1 MAEIRADVEK
11 VLAKGW
17 SQLGTSESPKFSN
30 IQPYGAWYGMNGVA
44 WCAMFV
50 SWCFW
55 HGGSPLPPI
64 RTSKGFA
71 YCPDVEGWAR
81 ANGRWKET
89 GERGD
94 IIVFKFGF
102 RADHVGIVLGRLS
115 DGRYHT
121 LEGNTDESGSR
132 TGGKVMEKYRRSGI
146 YGFVDVTNTTSAPV
160 PRPVEPKGMKLG
172 DSGVGVTFLQNM
184 LNLLVKQRGGKIIK
198 VDGQFGNETAAAVM
212 EYQKFHRAMQILAGE
227 RRESV
232 LLNVSGV
239 AGPVTLAGIGF
250 WVNRLFKS

>member
-17 SQLGTSESPKFSN
+17 SQRGISESPKYSN

-50 SWCFW
+50 SWTFW

-71 YCPDVEGWAR
+71 YCPDVVEWAV
-81 ANGRWKET
+81 ANGRWKSS

-94 IIVFKFGF
+94 IIVYKFGY
-102 RADHVGIVLGRLS
+102 RADHVGMVLGRLS

-121 LEGNTDESGSR
+121 LEGNTDESGSP
-132 TGGKVMEKYRRSGI
+132 TGGKVMEKFRRSGI
-146 YGFVDVTNTTSAPV
+146 YGFVDVTNVNSSP
-160 PRPVEPKGMKLG
+160 PKPVEPKGFKKG
-172 DSGVGVTFLQNM
+172 DSGAGVTFLQNM
-184 LNLLVKQRGGKIIK
+184 LNLLVKQRGGKIIT
-198 VDGQFGNETAAAVM
+198 VDGQFGNQTAAAVM
-212 EYQKFHRAMQILAGE
+212 EYQKFHRAMQQLAGE
-227 RRESV
+227 TRESE
-232 LLNVSGV
+232 LLNISGI
-239 AGPVTLAGIGF
+239 AGPKTLAGIGF
-250 WVNRLFKS
+250 WVNVLFKS